1 MTVAEGV
8 YNLSD
13 FSYIALMDKNKLH
26 ITSIDTRPFARD
38 ERASRPR
45 IYFFPE
51 GATLRENLRNRH
63 DRPHKVYREFLPEV
77 LRSLGLPEDA
87 KVSWSQKAGCPCGC
101 SPAFIVKDPRLS
113 DYRRHVYVTLSE
125 RGA

>member
-1 MTVAEGV
+1 
-8 YNLSD
+8 
-13 FSYIALMDKNKLH
+13 MDKNKLH
-26 ITSIDTRPFARD
+26 VTRIDTQPFSYD

-51 GATLRENLRNRH
+51 GETIWENLLNRH

-87 KVSWSQKAGCPCGC
+87 KVSWSQKAGCSCGC

-113 DYRRHVYVTLSE
+113 NYRHHVYVTLSE